1 MYLSE
6 VSMPISRR
14 TLLQASPLGAHA
26 TNLAISRAGATRSTG
41 PCGSVSA
48 MMCIA
53 RVAVILLGLS
63 LVAAAAS
70 AQVVVKVNDEVNFKL
85 GVLGQVQADWLKD
98 PAGHGTTQNLFVRR
112 ARLLFGGQVAKNV
125 SFFVETDAPN
135 LGKTLPSGKNI
146 APAMILQDAYGEFK
160 IRDAFALDAG
170 LMFVPFSRNSIQ
182 SAASLLPIDYGAYT
196 FSSSGPTQS
205 SAGRDTG
212 FQAKGYFLE
221 NHLEY
226 RVGAFQGARDARSH
240 RPFRYAGRVQYD
252 VLEPQ
257 GTGFFYTG
265 TYLGKKK
272 VLALAGAFDTQ
283 NDYHAYDADVFVD
296 YPTGAGAVT
305 AQAAYNRIDGGAT
318 LVTLPRQNVVLVE
331 LGYFVRD
338 LKLTPL
344 VQYTRRSVLDTTIG
358 DEARWSIGV
367 NYWWA
372 GHNTNV
378 KAAYSRIDPRGLAS
392 QNGFT
397 IQLQL
402 FYF

>member
-1 MYLSE
+1 MTRTALTPPGFDVAPLRARAKTLE
-6 VSMPISRR
+6 ISR
-14 TLLQASPLGAHA
+14 TTS
-26 TNLAISRAGATRSTG
+26 
-41 PCGSVSA
+41 
-48 MMCIA
+48 
-53 RVAVILLGLS
+53 RVAVVLFALS
-63 LVAAAAS
+63 LVGGAAS

-85 GVLGQVQADWLKD
+85 GVLGQFQADWLKD
-98 PAGHGTTQNLFVRR
+98 PAGSGATQNLFVRR

-135 LGKTLPSGKNI
+135 LGKTLANGKTI
-146 APAMILQDAYGEFK
+146 APAMIVQDAYGEFK
-160 IRDAFALDAG
+160 ARDAFALDAG

-240 RPFRYAGRVQYD
+240 RAFRYAGRVQYD
-252 VLEPQ
+252 ILEPQ

-265 TYLGKKK
+265 TNLGKKK
-272 VLALAGAFDTQ
+272 ILAAGGAFDTQ
-283 NDYHAYDADVFVD
+283 SDYHAYDADVFVD
-296 YPTGAGAVT
+296 YPSGPGAVT

-318 LVTLPRQNVVLVE
+318 FLTLPKQNVVLVE

-338 LKLTPL
+338 LKLTPVL
-344 VQYTRRSVLDTTIG
+344 QYTKRALVDTTIG
-358 DEARWSIGV
+358 DETRWSVGV

-372 GHNTNV
+372 GHNANV
-378 KAAYSRIDPRGLAS
+378 KTAYSRIDPRGLAP